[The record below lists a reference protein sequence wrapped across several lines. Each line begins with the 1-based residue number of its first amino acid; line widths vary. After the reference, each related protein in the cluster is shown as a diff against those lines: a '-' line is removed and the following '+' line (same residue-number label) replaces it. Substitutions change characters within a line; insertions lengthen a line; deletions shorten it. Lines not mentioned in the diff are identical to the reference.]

1 MRKIHKRLVAAMVGF
16 FCLTTIGTSMASYTN
31 RISITNPFTTSG
43 PSSAVMLENFNP
55 DSTFLPGET
64 VEKQPYFK
72 NTGEADLLLRVKV
85 TAVWKT
91 ANDSVSPPGDPFS
104 DTDKVTKLWTDSW
117 KEEWVKIGDY
127 YYYSKILKKS
137 GEAGDTTPIILEKLQ
152 LSAEV
157 SNDKH
162 DTDYSD
168 RVYEL
173 SFDAEA
179 IPADNV
185 SAEQWKNDI
194 SEDEDADT
202 DKLSWN
208 NFLK

>member
-1 MRKIHKRLVAAMVGF
+1 MRKIHKKLVAAMVGF

-31 RISITNPFTTSG
+31 RINITNPFNTSG

-72 NTGEADLLLRVKV
+72 NTGEADLLLRVEV
-85 TAVWKT
+85 TAVWKN
-91 ANDSVSPPGDPFS
+91 NDGSVFVPGDPFS
-104 DTDKVTKLWTDSW
+104 DSDKVTKSWTDSW
-117 KEEWVKIGDY
+117 KNEWVQIGNY
-127 YYYSKILKKS
+127 YYYNEILKKP

-162 DTDYSD
+162 DADYSS

-179 IPADNV
+179 VPADRV
-185 SAEQWKNDI
+185 SAEQWKEDI
-194 SEDEDADT
+194 GAQA

>member
-1 MRKIHKRLVAAMVGF
+1 MRKIHKKLVAATVGF

-31 RISITNPFTTSG
+31 KVNITNPFNTSG

-72 NTGEADLLLRVKV
+72 NTGAADLLLRVKV
-85 TAVWKT
+85 TAVWKKSD
-91 ANDSVSPPGDPFS
+91 DSVFEPGDPFS

-117 KEEWVKIGDY
+117 EKEWVQIGEY
-127 YYYSKILKKS
+127 YYYNKILKKS
-137 GEAGDTTPIILEKLQ
+137 GEAGDTTSIILKKLQ

-179 IPADNV
+179 VPADHV

-194 SEDEDADT
+194 GADAG
-202 DKLSWN
+202 KLSWN
-208 NFLK
+208 SFLK

>member
-1 MRKIHKRLVAAMVGF
+1 MRKTHKKLVAVIVGF

-72 NTGEADLLLRVKV
+72 NMGETDLLLRVKV
-85 TAVWKT
+85 TAVWEN
-91 ANDSVSPPGDPFS
+91 AEGSIFAPGDPFS

-117 KEEWVKIGDY
+117 EKEWVQIGEY
-127 YYYSKILKKS
+127 YYYNKILKKS

-162 DTDYSD
+162 DTDYSS
-168 RVYEL
+168 RIYEL

-179 IPADNV
+179 IPADKV

-194 SEDEDADT
+194 GADA

>member
-1 MRKIHKRLVAAMVGF
+1 MMRKIHKKLVAVMAGF

-31 RISITNPFTTSG
+31 RVDITNPFNTSG

-72 NTGEADLLLRVKV
+72 NTGEEDLLLRVKV
-85 TAVWKT
+85 TAVWKNSDGSEF
-91 ANDSVSPPGDPFS
+91 APGNPFNDSDQVI
-104 DTDKVTKLWTDSW
+104 KLWTDSW
-117 KEEWVKIGDY
+117 EEEWVPIGDY
-127 YYYSKILKKS
+127 YYYNKILKKS
-137 GEAGDTTPIILEKLQ
+137 GEAGDTTPIILKKLR
-152 LSAEV
+152 LSAGV

-168 RVYEL
+168 RLYEL

-179 IPADNV
+179 VPADKV

-194 SEDEDADT
+194 GADAY
-202 DKLSWN
+202 KLSWN
-208 NFLK
+208 DFLK